1 MNRVPVG
8 PSTIALV
15 TGAIGAAAAFVVAW
29 SETGSAPAWLAGL
42 AAGLTALMA
51 VLRSWQAVVAGPEA
65 DPLPGDVVDE
75 GPVAPDDIDALDAGV

>member
-8 PSTIALV
+8 PSTVALI

-29 SETGSAPAWLAGL
+29 AETGNAPAWLAGL

-51 VLRSWQAVVAGPEA
+51 ALRSWQAVRMPA
-65 DPLPGDVVDE
+65 DVEPLPGDVVDE
-75 GPVAPDDIDALDAGV
+75 GPVTPDDVPAEDVGD